1 MRKRLLGIIFILVP
15 VLAAMFSFVACSK
28 SGKYKVTFDTDIT
41 KYNIGYWRDESKTFT
56 AADLNGKSI
65 SLYGFDIYD
74 YSDVKV
80 LLNGEENRECFVS
93 NYQKPENIIG
103 TTVNVGVIEL
113 KDIDCDTTVTITG
126 AKDLTVK
133 IAFVDATDDRLGDD
147 KLDLST
153 LTSEEQSAYRTMM
166 RQFATTFK
174 TKVSDADYQY
184 LQSLGIDEQYIAKDD
199 YGYISALGLLSE
211 DRGNV
216 LYETDNPDYTG
227 SGDEPETLP
236 VYSPYFFSYKAADL
250 FRSEVVTFYTYI
262 KESSGSDGFEG
273 TFNGKPDTGAIPEGA
288 KEYVYQG
295 YSYNDGSSFSGV
307 GLFPVISE
315 KGNGYYK
322 FDSDYSGSFA
332 VNNVYRAAA
341 GKSESIVDTP
351 RDNIYPYTVFTDG
364 DIAESADDPDR
375 LYDYFKFGIS
385 LYEQNLVVLDFSY
398 MSENSPRLNLNN
410 LYAST
415 TDDGGSSIDSLG
427 SADTDR
433 TFRLSYLG
441 DVYGVSDIDFSNAR
455 IYVQGAELKGD
466 KGSYRYVPAQDQ
478 EDEYFEVTIK
488 AGVLP
493 LSFYTVEQLA
503 DEDLFKSE
511 GYELTVDNIDFSE
524 AQGVTQVKVSCNSSS
539 GSYEVNATFSFDFV
553 YGWYEDGAYC
563 YYMGDT
569 LREYVGQEPSY
580 PDVMANFS
588 YYDASK
594 ITGDPRL
601 IVKKDGVEILN
612 IDVLAKANEMKGS
625 VVQQYDNVIQWTQD
639 GVTVNV
645 SCWNV
650 DSGSFE
656 SEFLSTIEV
665 RLSSDGTTDLWEIIC

>member
-1 MRKRLLGIIFILVP
+1 MKKRLVGIIFVLVLA
-15 VLAAMFSFVACSK
+15 LAAMFSFVACSK
-28 SGKYKVTFDTDIT
+28 ADKYKVTFDADIT
-41 KYNIGYWRDESKTFT
+41 KYNIGYWSDESKTFT
-56 AADLNGKSI
+56 AADLKHKFVSV
-65 SLYGFDIYD
+65 YGFDVYD

-80 LLNGEENRECFVS
+80 LLNGKENSECFVS
-93 NYQKPENIIG
+93 SYQKPENILG
-103 TTVNVGVIEL
+103 NTVNVGVIEL
-113 KDIDCDTTVTITG
+113 NDIDCDTTVTITG

-147 KLDLST
+147 KLDLSA
-153 LTSEEQSAYRTMM
+153 LTSEEQSAYRNM
-166 RQFATTFK
+166 RLQFGTTFK

-184 LQSLGIDEQYIAKDD
+184 LQSLDIGEQYIAKDD
-199 YGYISALGLLSE
+199 YGYINALCLFSE

-216 LYETDNPDYTG
+216 LYETDNPDYTA

-250 FRSEVVTFYTYI
+250 FRPKAVTYYTYI

-273 TFNGKPDTGAIPEGA
+273 TFNGKPDAGEVPADAE
-288 KEYVYQG
+288 EYVYQG
-295 YSYNDGSSFSGV
+295 YVYNNNSSFAGL

-322 FDSDYSGSFA
+322 FNSGYGGSFA
-332 VNNVYRAAA
+332 VNNVYCAAA
-341 GKSESIVDTP
+341 SDSESIVDAS
-351 RDNIYPYTVFTDG
+351 RGIIYPYTAFTEG
-364 DIAESADDPDR
+364 DIAESANDPDR
-375 LYDYFKFGIS
+375 LYNYFKFGIS

-398 MSENSPRLNLNN
+398 MSENSHRLSLKN
-410 LYAST
+410 LYAFVT
-415 TDDGGSSIDSLG
+415 GDGDSSIDTAG
-427 SADTDR
+427 PAGTDR
-433 TFRLSYLG
+433 TFRLSSLG
-441 DVYGVSDIDFSNAR
+441 DVYGVSGIDFSKAK
-455 IYVQGAELKGD
+455 IYVQGVELKGD
-466 KGSYRYVPAQDQ
+466 KGSYKYVPAQGE

-493 LSFYTVEQLA
+493 LSFYTVEQLT
-503 DEDLFKSE
+503 DEDLLKAE
-511 GYELTVDNIDFSE
+511 DYEISVDNIDFSA
-524 AQGVTQVKVSCNSSS
+524 AQGVTQVKASCNSSS
-539 GSYEVNATFSFDFV
+539 GSYEVSAFASFDFV
-553 YGWYEDGAYC
+553 YGWYEGDAYC

-580 PDVMANFS
+580 PDVTATFN

-625 VVQQYDNVIQWTQD
+625 VAQQYDNAIQWTQN
-639 GVTVNV
+639 GVTINV

-656 SEFLSTIEV
+656 AEFLSTIEV
-665 RLSSDGTTDLWEIIC
+665 FLSSDGTTDLWEIIC